1 MDPTPNRD
9 ERDTGRPRP
18 ELPADR
24 NRIFLK
30 HAVITLISLGLYV
43 LLNRSDVI
51 VETQLGYTVWYPP
64 AGLGLALILGVNPW
78 YSLVIAFGD
87 ALSASLIYHQP
98 WASWGTLV
106 GSPGLAVIYASAA
119 IILRGPLRID
129 LSLSHRRDVT
139 RYVFV
144 TFVMGACA
152 TVVGVGCLLADHS
165 IPWSD
170 VSRASLIW
178 FGGDLISFV
187 GVAPFLLIHVLP
199 PIRRWLSLEPAK
211 VTGATS
217 RTRKR
222 PSVRL
227 GNVGEAVGQAASIV
241 LVLWIMFAKPFA
253 ATQLFYLT
261 FIPMIWVAMRHG
273 IKRVTSAI
281 LVFNFG
287 VVLALHLSSPDATVL
302 PKLVMLMFTVS
313 CTGLIVG
320 SAVSERQR
328 MATELHTQTAHLNS
342 LIENTPLGVVVLD
355 TQGRV
360 ELCNDAFEDLFLF
373 PREEIIGTLM
383 REWIFPPGEEY
394 AAEELQIRSQLAN
407 GQRMHLTTRRVRKDG
422 TTVDVEVYSVPLEMN
437 GEVRGCFAIYRDM
450 SEQIQTQQKEKKH
463 AESLGELV
471 DELRLRAT
479 EMTLLNEMTGLLQ
492 CCATTEEA
500 YGVVTASIKKL
511 LPTATSG
518 ILYVFKS
525 SRNVVEAAAIWGQSR
540 ASDLIFTP
548 ETCWG
553 LRRGQPQWSDCPGT
567 GVMCQHLKQAV
578 PGRYLCVPMVGQGET
593 LGVLSLEFAGV
604 ATAGHDL
611 ALESVQESLQRLA
624 VTAAGQIAL
633 SLANLRLRETLR
645 DQSIRDALT
654 GLFNRRFMEESLD
667 RELQRAARKKRSLA
681 VLFLDLDHF
690 KRFNDTFGHDAGDA
704 VLRRMAE
711 VFREHFRG
719 DDVVCRYGGEEFAI
733 ILPESNATDA
743 ARRADLLRAEARKIE
758 IRHQGQR
765 LNTVTFSVGVASF
778 PENGAT
784 GEEILRAADQSLYQS
799 KADGRDRVTVAA
811 PQILPVLSA

>member
-1 MDPTPNRD
+1 
-9 ERDTGRPRP
+9 
-18 ELPADR
+18 
-24 NRIFLK
+24 
-30 HAVITLISLGLYV
+30 
-43 LLNRSDVI
+43 
-51 VETQLGYTVWYPP
+51 
-64 AGLGLALILGVNPW
+64 
-78 YSLVIAFGD
+78 
-87 ALSASLIYHQP
+87 
-98 WASWGTLV
+98 
-106 GSPGLAVIYASAA
+106 
-119 IILRGPLRID
+119 
-129 LSLSHRRDVT
+129 
-139 RYVFV
+139 
-144 TFVMGACA
+144 MGACA
-152 TVVGVGCLLADHS
+152 TAVGVSCLVADHS

-170 VSRASLIW
+170 VWRASLIW
-178 FGGDLISFV
+178 FGGDLIAFV

-199 PIRRWLSLEPAK
+199 PIRRWISLEPAK
-211 VTGATS
+211 ASGATS
-217 RTRKR
+217 GTRKR

-261 FIPMIWVAMRHG
+261 FIPMIWVAMRNG

-287 VVLALHLSSPDATVL
+287 VVLALHLSSPDAAVL

-328 MATELHTQTAHLNS
+328 MARELHKQTAHLNS

-355 TQGRV
+355 THGRV

-383 REWIFPPGEEY
+383 RDWIFPPGEEY
-394 AAEELQIRSQLAN
+394 AAEELHIRSQLAN
-407 GQRMHLTTRRVRKDG
+407 GQRTHLTTRRVRKDA
-422 TTVDVEVYSVPLEMN
+422 TAVDVEVYSVPLEVN

-450 SEQIQTQQKEKKH
+450 SEQIQAQEQEKKH
-463 AESLGELV
+463 VESLGELV

-500 YGVVTASIKKL
+500 YVVVAASVKKL
-511 LPTATSG
+511 LPATSG
-518 ILYVFKS
+518 VLYVFKS

-540 ASDLIFTP
+540 ASDLIFAP

-553 LRRGQPQWSDCPGT
+553 LRRGQPQCSDFPGA
-567 GVMCQHLKQAV
+567 GVMCQHLKQPV

-593 LGVLSLEFAGV
+593 LGVLFLEFAGV
-604 ATAGHDL
+604 PSPGHDL
-611 ALESVQESLQRLA
+611 ALESVQDSRQRLA